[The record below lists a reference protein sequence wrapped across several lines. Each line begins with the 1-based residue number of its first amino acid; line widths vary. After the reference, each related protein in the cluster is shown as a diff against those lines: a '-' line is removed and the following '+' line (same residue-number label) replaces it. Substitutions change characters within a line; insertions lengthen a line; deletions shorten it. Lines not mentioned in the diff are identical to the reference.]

1 MVKSQAEGS
10 SKVEAVAVVLVWG
23 DEAVAIYVQ
32 MVAVVSWSPKK
43 KLMSGLGLHIQSVQ
57 LLLINTYFT

>member
-10 SKVEAVAVVLVWG
+10 SKVEAVAVELVWG

-32 MVAVVSWSPKK
+32 MVAVVSWSPKE
-43 KLMSGLGLHIQSVQ
+43 KLMCGLGLHIQSVQ